1 MLKKGRKP
9 RTVGYPPEKRRTIR
23 CNLKDVA
30 EAAGV
35 TYEVVRVASSKKL
48 FDRKDLRSIAHYIVA
63 TYIKIKLKEG
73 RYYE

>member
-1 MLKKGRKP
+1 MPKKKKKPQITGNKGGKRATIKFKLK
-9 RTVGYPPEKRRTIR
+9 
-23 CNLKDVA
+23 NVA

-35 TYEVVRVASSKKL
+35 SYNTVRAASKRKL